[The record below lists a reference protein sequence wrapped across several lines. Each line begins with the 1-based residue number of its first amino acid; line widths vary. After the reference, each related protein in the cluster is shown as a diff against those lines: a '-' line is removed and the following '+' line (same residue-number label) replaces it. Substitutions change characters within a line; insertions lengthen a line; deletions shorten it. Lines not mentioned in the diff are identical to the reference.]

1 MNKKYLTFIFLA
13 VMGVTLFAPCYNTA
27 NAAYSIY
34 EQNMPSVEG
43 GSNWASK
50 YLEPVI
56 NGFFNAII
64 TSMFAIAMAIAGAFM
79 ALAQSLLNM
88 VVSPTFINLPFM
100 SNPIVDA
107 GLKITKDLA
116 NIVIVLGLVV
126 IALSTIL
133 RISSYQMKK
142 TLPLLLIVALLIN
155 FMPMFCGIAIDAANI
170 VMNHFLKAGGLL
182 TSGLVSTL
190 GTDTAWAWLAEDP
203 AVVFARGASVLGFHI
218 FAGLIFL
225 LFAMLFLFR
234 YVALWMLIILSP
246 LALFCIIFPN
256 TKKMWD
262 MWLSQFIQWCFIG
275 IPIAFTIHLANI
287 ITVELVEKGGIEGAS
302 GATQIL
308 GYLLPLTFLIA
319 GFFMSL
325 QIGAMGA
332 SIVTTRMKR
341 ASNAMG
347 KATAGIVGKRVSGTI
362 KAVNDVPKTFDR
374 IAGRQRAARL
384 KGYGRARAMFYA
396 IRKPAVRG
404 TAKHTGSAIKGILDA
419 FKVIGTAGGK
429 AFLGEEKKKEYKTCP
444 HCGHIDIKKTAKT
457 CKYCGYVFPHI

>member
-1 MNKKYLTFIFLA
+1 MNKKYLAFLFLF
-13 VMGVTLFAPCYNTA
+13 VMGVTLFAPCYNNYNV
-27 NAAYSIY
+27 NAADPIAW
-34 EQNMPSVEG
+34 QNPEGPSG
-43 GSNWASK
+43 WSMNF
-50 YLEPVI
+50 LDPVI
-56 NGFFNAII
+56 KGFFNALIAG
-64 TSMFAIAMAIAGAFM
+64 MFAIAMAIAGAFM
-79 ALAQSLLNM
+79 GIAQSLLSM
-88 VVSPTFINLPFM
+88 VVSPTFINVPFT
-100 SNPIVDA
+100 SNPFVDE

-116 NIVIVLGLVV
+116 NIVIVIGLVV

-155 FMPMFCGIAIDAANI
+155 FMPMFCGIAIDASNI

-190 GTDTAWAWLAEDP
+190 GTDTAWAWLSEDP
-203 AVVFARGASVLGFHI
+203 VVVFARGTSVLGFHI

-332 SIVTTRMKR
+332 SIVTTRMKK
-341 ASNAMG
+341 ASTAMG
-347 KATAGIVGKRVSGTI
+347 KATAGI
-362 KAVNDVPKTFDR
+362 
-374 IAGRQRAARL
+374 AGQRASGAVKSITSMSRTIEKMERQYKAAKL
-384 KGYGRARAMFYA
+384 TGLSSYRAFGEVMRRKTTKAIENTSKGIWTAVKDIAMA
-396 IRKPAVRG
+396 G
-404 TAKHTGSAIKGILDA
+404 GSAFVGI
-419 FKVIGTAGGK
+419 
-429 AFLGEEKKKEYKTCP
+429 KKKGFRKACPTCGATDVSKTATACP
-444 HCGHIDIKKTAKT
+444 HCGHT
-457 CKYCGYVFPHI
+457 F

>member
-1 MNKKYLTFIFLA
+1 
-13 VMGVTLFAPCYNTA
+13 VMGVTLFAPCYNNYNV
-27 NAAYSIY
+27 NAADPIAW
-34 EQNMPSVEG
+34 QNPEGPSG
-43 GSNWASK
+43 WSMNF
-50 YLEPVI
+50 LDPVI
-56 NGFFNAII
+56 KGFFNALIAS
-64 TSMFAIAMAIAGAFM
+64 TLAIAMAVAGAFM
-79 ALAQSLLNM
+79 GLSQALLSM
-88 VVSPTFINLPFM
+88 VVSPTFINVPFT
-100 SNPIVDA
+100 SNPFVDE

-116 NIVIVLGLVV
+116 NIVIVIGLVI

-133 RISSYQMKK
+133 RISSYEMKK

-155 FMPMFCGIAIDAANI
+155 FMPMFCGIAIDASNI

-190 GTDTAWAWLAEDP
+190 GTDTAWAWLSEDP
-203 AVVFARGASVLGFHI
+203 VVAFARGVSVLGFHI
-218 FAGLIFL
+218 FGGLIFL

-287 ITVELVEKGGIEGAS
+287 ITVELVEKGGIEGVS
-302 GATQIL
+302 GATQVL

-347 KATAGIVGKRVSGTI
+347 KAAGGIVGQKASGVVKTI
-362 KAVNDVPKTFDR
+362 KSVPKTFDR
-374 IAGRQRAARL
+374 IAGRQHAARL
-384 KGYGRARAMFYA
+384 KGYSRARAMFE
-396 IRKPAVRG
+396 AVRRPAG
-404 TAKHTGSAIKGILDA
+404 KGIVKHTGSAIKGILSA
-419 FKVIGTAGGK
+419 FATVGTAGAK
-429 AFLGEEKKKEYKTCP
+429 AFVTAEKKGYKTCP
-444 HCGHIDIKKTAKT
+444 VCGHTDVPKKADTCPYCDSPFKSAK
-457 CKYCGYVFPHI
+457 KKP